1 MPARFLRQPSLRH
14 NDGFAKRVRD
24 FVNRAMLLPGF
35 PGLPVAGVVAWV
47 MMVVVGGFGTGDLPL
62 AMRIGFWGI
71 LLGWN
76 ILKWQTWFVWLVRKP
91 ANWPLASGL
100 GAIVI
105 NLPLPLEIALSLE
118 LFGIGG
124 SVDLARSWGQALV
137 ISLVIFAA
145 IFTIRWHR
153 GTAEPLAVAEP
164 AVLRDGLLARA
175 GVKMPGAVLAIRA
188 EDHYCRLHL
197 ADGRNVLI
205 HHRFGDALAEVA
217 EFDGEQVHRGAWVA
231 AHGVAG
237 ARREGRKWL
246 IVLPDGT
253 TVPVSAGHAKA
264 ARLRGWLRQ
273 PR

>member
-1 MPARFLRQPSLRH
+1 MPAHSLRQPSLRFK
-14 NDGFAKRVRD
+14 DGFAKRVRD
-24 FVNRAMLLPGF
+24 FANRAMSLPGF
-35 PGLPVAGVVAWV
+35 PGLPVAGAAAWA
-47 MMVVVGGFGTGDLPL
+47 MMVVVGGFGTGEMPL

-76 ILKWQTWFVWLVRKP
+76 ILKWQLWFVWLVRKP
-91 ANWPLASGL
+91 ADWPLASGL

-105 NLPLPLEIALSLE
+105 NLPLPLEITLILD
-118 LFGIGG
+118 LFGVGAP
-124 SVDLARSWGQALV
+124 VDIARSWGQALI
-137 ISLVIFAA
+137 ISLVIFVTMFA
-145 IFTIRWHR
+145 IGRRRRITE
-153 GTAEPLAVAEP
+153 ASPVADP
-164 AVLRDGLLARA
+164 VILRDGLLARA
-175 GVKMPGAVLAIRA
+175 GIKLPGAVLAIRA

-197 ADGRNVLI
+197 SDGRNLLI

-231 AHGVAG
+231 ADGVAG
-237 ARREGRKWL
+237 ARREGRKWQ
-246 IVLPDGT
+246 IVLTDGT